1 MQSKT
6 LFILRKKLRFKYDS
20 SLLRKEAINT
30 DGYELFIISYNEAM
44 RIDKGEAVNEY
55 PGAIPEDT
63 VKLIQEKGDKS
74 QFVEISKE

>member
-1 MQSKT
+1 
-6 LFILRKKLRFKYDS
+6 
-20 SLLRKEAINT
+20 
-30 DGYELFIISYNEAM
+30 M